1 MSVGVVDNTH
11 GCCHGLQHESGLLID
26 RREPISESAFVEL
39 VLWRVPQP
47 VRGSTHVYKYRL
59 AHVVG
64 GVDELLATFNAEIA
78 RWNDENRDS

>member
-1 MSVGVVDNTH
+1 MGVVMISNMKA
-11 GCCHGLQHESGLLID
+11 ELLID

>member
-1 MSVGVVDNTH
+1 MISNMKA
-11 GCCHGLQHESGLLID
+11 GLLID

-39 VLWRVPQP
+39 VLSRTPQP
-47 VRGSTHVYKYRL
+47 VRCSTHVYKYRL

-64 GVDELLATFNAEIA
+64 GGDELLATFNAEIA

>member
-1 MSVGVVDNTH
+1 MVSNMKA
-11 GCCHGLQHESGLLID
+11 GLLID
-26 RREPISESAFVEL
+26 RREPISESAFVVL

-47 VRGSTHVYKYRL
+47 VRGSTHVYQYRL

>member
-1 MSVGVVDNTH
+1 MISNMKA
-11 GCCHGLQHESGLLID
+11 GLLID
-26 RREPISESAFVEL
+26 RREPISENAFLEP
-39 VLWRVPQP
+39 VLWPVPQP

>member
-1 MSVGVVDNTH
+1 MVSNMKA
-11 GCCHGLQHESGLLID
+11 GLLID

-47 VRGSTHVYKYRL
+47 VRGSTQVYTYRL

>member
-1 MSVGVVDNTH
+1 MGVVMISNMKA
-11 GCCHGLQHESGLLID
+11 GLLID